1 MHEIVRTLIGLGVL
15 LAAAGGVLAQS
26 EEASEMP
33 PPEGG
38 ALRSTN
44 NLYNPSIT
52 VFGDFAGSLS
62 TNSDDKSLNRF
73 ALREVE
79 LDMRAAVAPW
89 VDGVLTIAIAEELEE
104 DSSGDIEAETHFEFE
119 EGYLNFHTLP
129 WDLALKAGKFRS
141 AFGRQNRLHLHD
153 LPQVTRPLA
162 TEAFM
167 GHHGL
172 MTTGVSVSRLVP
184 NPWDDYV
191 EFTAEVVNADGGEE
205 APILGGPNAD
215 NPAVLARLKWFTDVG
230 ENATMELGGT
240 YLYTRTGS
248 DTDSDGRVVG
258 ADWSYQWLDPESP
271 DSRSFLLQAEAY
283 WAANDIEAPAGTV
296 RNRSWGGYAFGQY
309 QFARDW
315 YAGLRGDY
323 TEFPDDGDRGVE
335 DSDWAASP
343 YVTWYITE
351 FLRLRFE
358 YQHHVKEV
366 GGLDD
371 RQGNFFFSLTWAY
384 GAHPPHPYWVNR

>member
-1 MHEIVRTLIGLGVL
+1 MSAILRALTGLCVFSVATGS
-15 LAAAGGVLAQS
+15 VLAQGGGVT
-26 EEASEMP
+26 EMK
-33 PPEGG
+33 PEDGF
-38 ALRSTN
+38 ATRSAA

-52 VFGDFAGSLS
+52 VFGDFAGNLS
-62 TNSDDKSLNRF
+62 TNSDDKTLNRF
-73 ALREVE
+73 AMREIE

-89 VDGVLTIAIAEELEE
+89 VDGVLAIAIAEEVEE
-104 DSSGDIEAETHFEFE
+104 EGGEVEAETHFEFE

-129 WDLALKAGKFRS
+129 WDLSLKAGRFRS
-141 AFGRQNRLHLHD
+141 AIGRQNQLHLHD
-153 LPQVTRPLA
+153 IPQVTRPLA
-162 TEAFM
+162 TVAFL

-172 MTTGVSVSRLVP
+172 VTNGVSVSRLVP
-184 NPWDDYV
+184 NPWDDYM

-205 APILGGPNAD
+205 APILGGPNSG
-215 NPAVLARLKWFTDVG
+215 NPAALARLKWFTDVG
-230 ENATMELGGT
+230 ETSTTELAGT

-248 DTDSDGRVVG
+248 ERDSEGHVVG
-258 ADWSYQWLDPESP
+258 LDWSYQWLDPEAP

-283 WAANDIEAPAGTV
+283 WAANDVEDPAPTV

-309 QFARDW
+309 QVARDW
-315 YAGLRGDY
+315 YVGLRGDY
-323 TEFPDDGDRGVE
+323 TEFPDDEERAAG

-358 YQHHVKEV
+358 YQHHVTEIAGV
-366 GGLDD
+366 EDSQD
-371 RQGNFFFSLTWAY
+371 NFFLNLTWVY